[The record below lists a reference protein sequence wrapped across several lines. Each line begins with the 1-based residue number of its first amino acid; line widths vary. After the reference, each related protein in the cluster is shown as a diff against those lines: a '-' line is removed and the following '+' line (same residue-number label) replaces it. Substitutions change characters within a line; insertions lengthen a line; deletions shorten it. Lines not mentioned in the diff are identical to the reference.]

1 MTHQTGDIMHLHSD
15 SSDLGETS
23 ISEETHEMMICSD
36 GDGPSSYLP
45 PPRIAARFYRSTNVR
60 RKSAASSRRNSM
72 SSHHSSR
79 STRSAHGGPFST
91 HVAQHLRRAS
101 IIETRKAR
109 LAEKAAHA
117 EKVRLRAAMAKAAPR
132 ISPISEERAI
142 AAKQARERFLAQVAA
157 NCAEEVKRAKRVAED
172 TREKKAAEHLKLKED
187 MEERAAEAERRRHLH
202 NHLQSQRRAK
212 VSSLQSVEEK
222 KIITNPWKPRNDEE
236 AARLIQKAWR
246 NQRRRRIVSD
256 FMQLG
261 LTVEN
266 IRNTSFENVGALLS
280 QERVLACTS
289 RMLKL
294 CGLQDGE
301 GGSVG
306 ENTATRAFL
315 SSFLILGHPSYVLSQ
330 DGVQEQD
337 LSIKARDLLLAFGQL
352 ISMPPNSQFSPLS
365 AQLAT
370 LSEAYSSFQTAFSA
384 WKDHDSSILINT
396 MLAQFAELDAIWQSV
411 KNDTRGEVTADY
423 REGIK
428 HNQILLLARLKRLA
442 GPEKAMEMIRAA
454 IKSRRLLNSRKK
466 PAGDVRPRA
475 TSNVMNVMDAP
486 STLASS
492 PALAHNQTEITAS
505 SIPNLGIPVKQR
517 RKTASALPN
526 NRMMVHELAINKEY
540 RIDPKPRLENRDA
553 FMRAISTS
561 IRAGLESQSSEN
573 LIVTMA
579 KGTRD
584 KLLSLVAPG
593 KSLHIL
599 ISETLDPA
607 MIANQV
613 RIGAFSYD
621 KFFSFMNTIL
631 PKLCAPVRDADV
643 KAVAEDRS
651 DDPVERLARL
661 HYVIDLLSVDNANFT
676 LQRHA
681 PTLLEKAPMYEQ
693 ICFRESLGGRP
704 PTKTIGWWIRASEK
718 TRENS
723 IRRAAER
730 SSNPTSRATPDKIY
744 MQGLVDLAI
753 AVITLEDNG
762 LPETL
767 ELDRERILRIRSD
780 TLRMITI
787 GSILLTAKNLLKR
800 DVRSQWKAE
809 AQRMWDHPYE
819 DSQVFFSILDNRYA
833 MPPSTKSQLSGTIER
848 VLVDARNSQ
857 ATHPVMK
864 VLLQKI
870 KTHVFTRLSAASADE
885 RIRATT
891 TASEVLAS
899 SGLPEFVVQ
908 IGALV
913 EELTKVADV
922 DRAAHGKWYDD
933 IAALSARNS
942 SESS

>member
-1 MTHQTGDIMHLHSD
+1 
-15 SSDLGETS
+15 
-23 ISEETHEMMICSD
+23 MMICSD

-45 PPRIAARFYRSTNVR
+45 PPHIAARFYRSTNAR

-187 MEERAAEAERRRHLH
+187 MEERAAEAERRRLLH

-212 VSSLQSVEEK
+212 ASSLQSVEEK
-222 KIITNPWKPRNDEE
+222 KVITNPWKPRNEDM

-246 NQRRRRIVSD
+246 NQQRRRIVSD

-266 IRNTSFENVGALLS
+266 IQKTSFEDVGALLS
-280 QERVLACTS
+280 QERVLTCTS

-306 ENTATRAFL
+306 EKTATRAFL

-337 LSIKARDLLLAFGQL
+337 LSMKARDLLLAFGQL
-352 ISMPPNSQFSPLS
+352 ISTLPSSQFSSLS

-370 LSEAYSSFQTAFSA
+370 LSEAYSSFQTAFTA

-411 KNDTRGEVTADY
+411 KNDTRGEVAADY
-423 REGIK
+423 REGIQ
-428 HNQILLLARLKRLA
+428 HNQTLLLARLKKLA

-454 IKSRRLLNSRKK
+454 VKSRRLLNSRKK

-475 TSNVMNVMDAP
+475 TSSVMDAT
-486 STLASS
+486 STSASS
-492 PALAHNQTEITAS
+492 PALAHNQTDIGAS
-505 SIPNLGIPVKQR
+505 SAPNLGIPVEQR
-517 RKTASALPN
+517 RKTASALPD

-553 FMRAISTS
+553 FMRAISRN

-631 PKLCAPVRDADV
+631 PKLCAPVRDAEV
-643 KAVAEDRS
+643 KAIAEDRS
-651 DDPVERLARL
+651 EDPVERLARL

-676 LQRHA
+676 LQKHA
-681 PTLLEKAPMYEQ
+681 PALLEKAPMYEQ
-693 ICFRESLGGRP
+693 ICFRESLNGLP
-704 PTKTIGWWIRASEK
+704 PTKTIGWWICASEK
-718 TRENS
+718 TRES
-723 IRRAAER
+723 STRRAAEGP
-730 SSNPTSRATPDKIY
+730 SSPASRVTPGKIY
-744 MQGLVDLAI
+744 MQGLADLAI
-753 AVITLEDNG
+753 AVSTLEDNG

-800 DVRSQWKAE
+800 DVRSQWKPE
-809 AQRMWDHPYE
+809 AQRMWDLPYE
-819 DSQVFFSILDNRYA
+819 DSQAFFSILDNRYA

-870 KTHVFTRLSAASADE
+870 KAHVFIRLSAASADE

-891 TASEVLAS
+891 TASEALAS

-933 IAALSARNS
+933 IVALSARES